1 MSQQT
6 TSSQK
11 IVWSE
16 TIRRLGLNIA
26 SCISDGV
33 FTCPVF
39 GTPHQIPYATRNIS
53 DRPLRII
60 PYGGYEYYLKDV
72 YDTTRKTTCFV
83 FGLLT
88 RDSKGRAS
96 ILKPIMLISKDIS
109 DYTLYDTMGKQVGVY
124 RVEV

>member
-16 TIRRLGLNIA
+16 AIRLLGLNIA
-26 SCISDGV
+26 SCVNDGV

-39 GTPHQIPYATRNIS
+39 GTPHQIPYATRNIT
-53 DRPLRII
+53 DRPLRVIL
-60 PYGGYEYYLKDV
+60 YRGYEYYLKDV
-72 YDTTRKTTCFV
+72 YDATRKTTCFV

-88 RDSKGRAS
+88 RDSRGCAS
-96 ILKPIMLISKDIS
+96 LLKPIMLISKDIR
-109 DYTLYDTMGKQVGVY
+109 DYTLYDTMGKQAGTY
-124 RVEV
+124 KVEK